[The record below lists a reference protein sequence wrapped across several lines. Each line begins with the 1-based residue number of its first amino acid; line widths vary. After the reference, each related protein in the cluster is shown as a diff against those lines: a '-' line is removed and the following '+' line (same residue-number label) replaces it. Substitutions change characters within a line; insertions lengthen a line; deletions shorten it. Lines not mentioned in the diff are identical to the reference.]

1 MTATLIEN
9 ICVYVYVYM
18 CIENRCLQFYLRFRK
33 KKKKVQ
39 SVNKLIPMELQNG
52 DERNDGRFEEY
63 TYIEFLYRLE

>member
-1 MTATLIEN
+1 MFTVLLE
-9 ICVYVYVYM
+9 VS
-18 CIENRCLQFYLRFRK
+18 EQK
-33 KKKKVQ
+33 KKKKVR

>member
-9 ICVYVYVYM
+9 IICVLRTDVYSF
-18 CIENRCLQFYLRFRK
+18 IWGFETK

>member
-9 ICVYVYVYM
+9 LICV
-18 CIENRCLQFYLRFRK
+18 LRMFTVLLEGSEQT

-52 DERNDGRFEEY
+52 NERNDGSFEG
-63 TYIEFLYRLE
+63 YIEFLYRLE

>member
-9 ICVYVYVYM
+9 LICVLRTDVYSF
-18 CIENRCLQFYLRFRK
+18 IRGFGTKK

-52 DERNDGRFEEY
+52 NERNDGSFEG
-63 TYIEFLYRLE
+63 YIEFLYRLE

>member
-1 MTATLIEN
+1 
-9 ICVYVYVYM
+9 M
-18 CIENRCLQFYLRFRK
+18 CIENRCLQFYLRFRNK

-52 DERNDGRFEEY
+52 DERNDRRFEEY

>member
-1 MTATLIEN
+1 MFTVLFE
-9 ICVYVYVYM
+9 VSK
-18 CIENRCLQFYLRFRK
+18 Q

-63 TYIEFLYRLE
+63 TYIEFLYRLYQE

>member
-1 MTATLIEN
+1 
-9 ICVYVYVYM
+9 M
-18 CIENRCLQFYLRFRK
+18 CIENICLQFYLRFRNK

>member
-1 MTATLIEN
+1 MFTVLFE
-9 ICVYVYVYM
+9 VSK
-18 CIENRCLQFYLRFRK
+18 QK

>member
-9 ICVYVYVYM
+9 LICVLRTDVYSF
-18 CIENRCLQFYLRFRK
+18 IRGFGTK

-52 DERNDGRFEEY
+52 NERNDWSFEG
-63 TYIEFLYRLE
+63 YIEFLYRLE